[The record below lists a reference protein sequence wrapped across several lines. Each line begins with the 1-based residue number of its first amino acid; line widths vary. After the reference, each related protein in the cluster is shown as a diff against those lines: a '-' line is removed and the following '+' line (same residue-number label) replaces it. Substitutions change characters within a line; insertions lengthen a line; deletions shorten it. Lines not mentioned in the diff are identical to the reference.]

1 MIKKYYII
9 FAILISFLF
18 TNIAFAVTGEESYNG
33 KYTWEYK
40 DNVLTITG
48 QEGAMIRPGNDRPW
62 SVYKDDIKKIVL
74 ENIDI
79 IHAHNFE
86 NYPNLEEV
94 ILSKDMAGEIADYAF
109 YNCPKLK
116 HIDLPES
123 GMSRIGKYAF
133 YNTGITEVEI
143 PIFCSWIDE
152 HAFPDNTKIIKKAEK
167 LHIIDAG
174 TAGKLKLLADATDF
188 PDEGKMSSNTC
199 YNKYYFDYYYDNT
212 AYWILYEDGT
222 LLVYGTDLISGYTG
236 SRIPWGC
243 YKREIKKIIFNDDK
257 TGTISVDE
265 KYCNNNSK
273 IKLAVYSSKP
283 VEEIMNNRIK
293 KIQGNMMWDCREN
306 CVQSYLN
313 VNTIIVNRGVEEIN
327 GIFLSNSSPS
337 VDRDIYINKYVK
349 TIKDNSLFY
358 TDHDKRKTTTLHVE
372 VSPQDYI
379 NNEYSYKILPD
390 PSNSLNGLDIING
403 ESFITNPNV
412 YSTSTSGKIVN
423 DIDDY
428 YVSINDNSVP
438 NTIEIEGKTYYKYE
452 TYLTNEK
459 GITNISIANDPTVD
473 YYVKE
478 MGSLD
483 GCVKGEI
490 YKLDLTPENIKLE
503 IKNPPTDK
511 DKNNNKNET
520 NIDSSSKENPETKDI
535 AIICTFSL
543 AVLSLAIVLTRYRKI
558 IKIK

>member
-9 FAILISFLF
+9 FAILIYFLF
-18 TNIAFAVTGEESYNG
+18 TNIAFAVTGEENYNSN
-33 KYTWEYK
+33 YTWEYK
-40 DNVLTITG
+40 DNVLTIVG
-48 QEGAMIRPGNDRPW
+48 QEEAMIRPGNDRPW

-174 TAGKLKLLADATDF
+174 TAGNLKLIADTTGF
-188 PDEGKMSSNTC
+188 PGEGKMSSNTC
-199 YNKYYFDYYYDNT
+199 YNKYHFDFYYDNT

-222 LLVYGTDLISGYTG
+222 LLVYGTDLIPGYTG

-243 YKREIKKIIFNDDK
+243 YKRKIKKIIINDDK
-257 TGTISVDE
+257 TGTISIDE
-265 KYCNNNSK
+265 KYCSNNSK
-273 IKLAVYSSKP
+273 NKLTVYSSKP

-293 KIQGNMMWDCREN
+293 KIQGNLMWDCRDD
-306 CVQSYLN
+306 CPQSFLN
-313 VNTIIVNRGVEEIN
+313 VDTVVVNRGVEEIFGAFSSN
-327 GIFLSNSSPS
+327 GSQP

-349 TIKDNSLFY
+349 QINDSYFFST
-358 TDHDKRKTTTLHVE
+358 TDPERKITTMHVE

-379 NNEYSYKILPD
+379 NNGYSYKVLPN
-390 PSNSLNGLDIING
+390 PSNSSNGLDIING

-428 YVSINDNSVP
+428 YVSINDSSVP

-473 YYVKE
+473 YYVK
-478 MGSLD
+478 GTSSLD
-483 GCVKGEI
+483 KCLKGEI
-490 YKLDLTPENIKLE
+490 YKLDLTTTNINLE

-520 NIDSSSKENPETKDI
+520 NIDNPSKENPETKDI
-535 AIICTFSL
+535 AIISVFSL
-543 AVLSLAIVLTRYRKI
+543 AILSLAIVLTRYRKI